1 MKKSPDPRISEME
14 TVARLLRLAL
24 PLAAKSDSYVV
35 CAMIETAIELS
46 VTRVAAFQSD
56 APSYSV
62 EPRKEPK
69 A

>member
-1 MKKSPDPRISEME
+1 MTDDSNSRIPEME

-46 VTRVAAFQSD
+46 VTRLAALKADATSD
-56 APSYSV
+56 HFS
-62 EPRKEPK
+62 
-69 A
+69 

>member
-1 MKKSPDPRISEME
+1 MTDDLNSRIPEME

-46 VTRVAAFQSD
+46 VTRLAALKADATSD
-56 APSYSV
+56 HFS
-62 EPRKEPK
+62 
-69 A
+69 

>member
-1 MKKSPDPRISEME
+1 MTEHSDSRVSDME

-24 PLAAKSDSYVV
+24 PLAAKSNSFVV

-46 VTRVAAFQSD
+46 VTRLAALRLD
-56 APSYSV
+56 KPVVSYV
-62 EPRKEPK
+62 RTKQPE

>member
-1 MKKSPDPRISEME
+1 MTDDLNSRIPEME

-46 VTRVAAFQSD
+46 VTRLAALQAD
-56 APSYSV
+56 ASNDHFS
-62 EPRKEPK
+62 
-69 A
+69 